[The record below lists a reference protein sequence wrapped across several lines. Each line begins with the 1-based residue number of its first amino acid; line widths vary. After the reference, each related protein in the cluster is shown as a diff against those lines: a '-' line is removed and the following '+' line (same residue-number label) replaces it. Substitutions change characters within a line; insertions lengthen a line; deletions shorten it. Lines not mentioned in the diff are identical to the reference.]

1 MLLFRDEEHVARW
14 CGMPGQ
20 PRGEAFP
27 VELAWNLAKA
37 WYGDRLEPGSR
48 RRTAAESQALLTQ
61 VGLISPFWKLV

>member
-14 CGMPGQ
+14 CAMPGQ

-48 RRTAAESQALLTQ
+48 RRTAAES
-61 VGLISPFWKLV
+61 